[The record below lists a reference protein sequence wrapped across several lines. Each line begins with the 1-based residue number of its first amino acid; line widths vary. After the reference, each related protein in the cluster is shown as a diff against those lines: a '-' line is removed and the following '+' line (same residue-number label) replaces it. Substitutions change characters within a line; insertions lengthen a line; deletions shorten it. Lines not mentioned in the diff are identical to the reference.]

1 MLKNKIFLAIVIA
14 VILLVVVFAAK
25 LLSNE
30 DDWICQNGEWVK
42 HGHPNAAQPTSPCLS
57 GIGSGLTVIS
67 PKANEK
73 IESPIIVRGY
83 INGDGWIGF
92 EAIAGMIEIL
102 DKNGDLLASAP
113 LTIQGEWTQLPA
125 YFEATLNF
133 VNSVSAEGQM
143 KFFNENP
150 SGLAEKDKTFV
161 LPITFGKVQEAME
174 VNAYF
179 LSSRLDPEMT
189 CSKSFPVVR
198 KIDKTSAV
206 GMAALQELLKG
217 LTPAEEA
224 DGYST
229 SINYGV
235 KVQSL
240 NIKDKI
246 AYVDFDETLEKAV
259 GGSCRVAAIRSQIS
273 NTLKQFATVE
283 DVVISINGRTEDI
296 LQP

>member
-1 MLKNKIFLAIVIA
+1 MLKNKIFLAIVVA
-14 VILLVVVFAAK
+14 VVLLVVVFAVK
-25 LLSNE
+25 FLSGE

-42 HGHPNAAQPTSPCLS
+42 HGHPSAAQPTSPCLT

-73 IESPIIVRGY
+73 IESPVVIKGY
-83 INGDGWIGF
+83 VNGDGWIGF
-92 EAIAGMIEIL
+92 EAIAGMVKLL

-113 LTIQGEWTQLPA
+113 LAIQGEWTQLPA

-133 VNSVSAEGQM
+133 VNSAGIDGQI

-150 SGLAEKDKTFV
+150 SGLTEKDKTFV
-161 LPITFGKVQEAME
+161 LPITFGKTQEVIE
-174 VNAYF
+174 VKAYF
-179 LSSRLDPEMT
+179 LSSRLDPEVT
-189 CSKSFPVVR
+189 CNKSFPVVR
-198 KIDKTSAV
+198 KIAKTSAV
-206 GMAALQELLKG
+206 GMAALQELLNG
-217 LTPAEEA
+217 PTAAEEA

-229 SINYGV
+229 AINYGV
-235 KVQSL
+235 KIQSL
-240 NIKDKI
+240 NIKDKT

-283 DVVISINGRTEDI
+283 NIVISINGRIEDI